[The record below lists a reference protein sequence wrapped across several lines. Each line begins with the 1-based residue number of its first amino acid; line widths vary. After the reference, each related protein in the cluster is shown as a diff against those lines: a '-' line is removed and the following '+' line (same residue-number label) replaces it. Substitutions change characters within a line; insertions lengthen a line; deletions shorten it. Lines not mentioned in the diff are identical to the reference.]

1 MARIVV
7 TGATGFV
14 GRALLPRLLVGGN
27 EVVAVVRSAG
37 AGLPA
42 GVDAA
47 PVGDLTGP
55 VNWAPVLQG
64 AHALVHLAGLAHQR
78 NVSPTALE
86 ALNVTATVRLAQA
99 AQAAGLRR
107 LVYVSSV
114 KAMGDHSPGRPLTE
128 QDPALPEDA
137 YGQSKRAAEEA
148 LATLCPPDG
157 PLSLAILR
165 PPLVHGPGV
174 KANMAAL
181 LRLATRWPVLPLGGI
196 PNRRSLISVET
207 LADAITRAVERWEV
221 TGTFLVADQPAL
233 STSALVATLA
243 AAAGRHPWLPSL
255 PPALWRAAAAL
266 PRLAG
271 IVDRLTGSLEVDD
284 AAFRA
289 AFDWHPPLDQNEAL
303 TRTVQAYLRQT
314 RPHSGG
320 GSEA

>member
-1 MARIVV
+1 MAKIVV

-14 GRALLPRLLVGGN
+14 GRTLLPRLQAGGHR
-27 EVVAVVRSAG
+27 VIAVVRTAG
-37 AGLPA
+37 VDLPA
-42 GVDAA
+42 GVAA
-47 PVGDLTGP
+47 AAVGDLTGP
-55 VNWAPVLQG
+55 VNWAPVLEG
-64 AHALVHLAGLAHQR
+64 AQAVVHLAGLAHQR
-78 NVSPTALE
+78 DVTATALE

-99 AQAAGLRR
+99 AQAAGVCR
-107 LVYVSSV
+107 LVHVSSV
-114 KAMGDHSPGRPLTE
+114 KAQGDHSPGRPLTE
-128 QDPALPEDA
+128 ADPAVPEDA

-148 LATLCPPDG
+148 LAALCPPGG

-196 PNRRSLISVET
+196 ANRRSLISVET
-207 LADAITRAVERWEV
+207 LADAITRAVERPGV

-233 STSALVATLA
+233 STSDLVAAMA
-243 AAAGRHPWLPSL
+243 AAAGKRPWLVPL
-255 PPALWRAAAAL
+255 PAIVWRTAAAL

-289 AFDWHPPLDQNEAL
+289 AFDWRPPLSQNEAL
-303 TRTVQAYLRQT
+303 TRTVRAFLRET
-314 RPHSGG
+314 GRTP
-320 GSEA
+320 